1 MFGIGKSKAKR
12 KESDLPA
19 VKPFEDEPDTWK
31 NYSETEHVRAWYELE
46 ALAKGETPPAGI
58 PDGQE
63 PFPFCFDEAHKGNRC
78 AQYALGMM
86 YLTGTLIRKS
96 TLQANIWLSQAM
108 EQGSPFACY
117 ELAKMRFLGIGFE
130 KDAES
135 AGRLYQKAYESF
147 TQIERRT
154 PNQAVEKIL
163 AAVCRTGTVPDS
175 REAVSWEPPA
185 KQNRPTEPARRTQP
199 EKEEPVPQPA
209 PKPIV
214 STAEP
219 HDAVAQDGIRM
230 REIPVEYVFPSPDNK
245 YAAQDTEQSVHAL
258 ALSIQ
263 VHGLINPLTLRR
275 ISDKEYRII
284 AGEKRFQAITKYL
297 NWDTVPAVVKE
308 NLSDNDAQLMLN
320 AANLH
325 VRQYTAAQKLQFY
338 MDYARRLKKKGSGEL
353 TGSMQQEISELLGL
367 SSHQIRKYQRIVE
380 MLPARKLRQIK
391 AGKLS
396 IERAYK
402 MTFSSRVDERSQSGR
417 ASDSEQKAD
426 VLEGLKAECSP
437 IGKDIRGT
445 SENVPGRTSEF
456 RKETDVR
463 DGPKAGPNPALPD
476 VPGAPENVL
485 GRTSEFRQETDALD
499 EPKAGPNPALSDVPG
514 TSENV
519 PGRTSGFGQKEDA
532 LDEPKAGLNP
542 VPLDVPG
549 TSENVPGRTSESKEA
564 ADAYYADPQSYR
576 EAVQMLVRLPT
587 VPGESCAVL
596 CDGII
601 KIGQVYRM
609 EVYKDSLLI
618 SVLVDDLRRPYPASA
633 IGRTLFLGSD
643 SYRLAEEA
651 MTSSS

>member
-63 PFPFCFDEAHKGNRC
+63 PFPFCFDESHKGNRC

-108 EQGSPFACY
+108 KQGSPFACY

-147 TQIERRT
+147 TQIEKRT

-175 REAVSWEPPA
+175 REAVSWEQPT
-185 KQNRPTEPARRTQP
+185 KQNRPAEPARRTQP

-219 HDAVAQDGIRM
+219 HDAVAQDEIRM

-402 MTFSSRVDERSQSGR
+402 MTFSSRVDERSQSGLG
-417 ASDSEQKAD
+417 EKVD
-426 VLEGLKAECSP
+426 VLSGLKAERAP
-437 IGKDIRGT
+437 VDKDVRGA
-445 SENVPGRTSEF
+445 SEKTPGRTSGSNQ
-456 RKETDVR
+456 ETDVR
-463 DGPKAGPNPALPD
+463 DEPKAGPNPALPD

-485 GRTSEFRQETDALD
+485 GRTSEFNQETDVLD
-499 EPKAGPNPALSDVPG
+499 GPKAGPNPALS
-514 TSENV
+514 
-519 PGRTSGFGQKEDA
+519 
-532 LDEPKAGLNP
+532 
-542 VPLDVPG
+542 DVPG